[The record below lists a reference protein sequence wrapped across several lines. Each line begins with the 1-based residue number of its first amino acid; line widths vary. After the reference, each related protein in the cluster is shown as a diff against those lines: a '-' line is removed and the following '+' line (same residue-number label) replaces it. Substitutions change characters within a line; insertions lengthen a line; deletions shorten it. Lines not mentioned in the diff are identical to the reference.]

1 MWHWMWR
8 WWPCG
13 NRSVANNVV
22 GKYIYA
28 KGNQM
33 SMINPR
39 EVYMRVAKCV
49 KLTRVLTSG
58 YNTGNIKMKWVTLSH
73 GRLWHQGHRVSHQ
86 NLVIKK
92 FCKNYQQSARI
103 FTPLTLISFHRISS
117 WTVLRITWTGSHNC
131 SDHIDCIG
139 RNLNPSLRIQDT
151 SSREQLRRLLQW
163 PEPAGHK
170 LVLWSSLGLN

>member
-1 MWHWMWR
+1 VQTLLIRQRKKVKCYCLYTPEWSQGFAFFYCGIQWHMWHWMWR

-73 GRLWHQGHRVSHQ
+73 GRLWHQGHRASHQ

-117 WTVLRITWTGSHNC
+117 W
-131 SDHIDCIG
+131 
-139 RNLNPSLRIQDT
+139 
-151 SSREQLRRLLQW
+151 
-163 PEPAGHK
+163 
-170 LVLWSSLGLN
+170 